1 MSRED
6 FENLYRKESD
16 RVYRYIFMLVRHSET
31 AEDLTHDTF
40 YRAFRNLHTF
50 KNESSPA
57 TWLMRIARNIT
68 YDYFRRKR
76 IIRFFSFEKEEVSD
90 ERLTSPELLIVEEE
104 EVMQLFNSIRKLK
117 KEYQDVL
124 ILRKIDES
132 SIKETAY
139 ILGWTEAKV
148 KGMTKRALDMLKKE
162 MIKEEGDWNE

>member
-1 MSRED
+1 MSRQE
-6 FENLYRKESD
+6 FEELYRKESD

-40 YRAFRNLHTF
+40 YRAFRSLHTF
-50 KNESSPA
+50 RSESGYA
-57 TWLMRIARNIT
+57 TWLMQIARNVT

-76 IIRFFSFEKEEVSD
+76 IIRFFSFGKKEVLDEK
-90 ERLTSPELLIVEEE
+90 LTSPELLIIEKE
-104 EVMQLFNSIRKLK
+104 EVRQLFNSIRKLK

-139 ILGWTEAKV
+139 ILGWTEEKV
-148 KGMTKRALDMLKKE
+148 KGMTKRAFDMLKKV